1 MLNYWRVVQ
10 GRREMAPEN
19 GVRKRMFIELWDSYD
34 SMVHVGGAIKNEILL
49 ATYGLWIGAEVVVML
64 KWALERCS
72 TYFKKSHNIPIR
84 SL

>member
-1 MLNYWRVVQ
+1 
-10 GRREMAPEN
+10 MAPEN

-64 KWALERCS
+64 K
-72 TYFKKSHNIPIR
+72 
-84 SL
+84 